1 MAWTVSSVR
10 VRAPRI
16 ALCVT
21 LGCLSLLCLPS
32 RAIAQTV
39 SPQIVEFDPSADH
52 NRTVSGVA
60 VVDGYELR
68 FYNVGGSQPLHVI
81 EIGKPAPESDGKI
94 RFNFTALL
102 GAWPVD
108 GVVYEARVAAVGPGG
123 STTSTI
129 SNQFVFPGT
138 TPPPPP
144 CTYTLSQTSRSV
156 ASAATT
162 GSVSV
167 TAGSG
172 CAWTASSSS
181 SWLTITGGGSGTANG
196 TINYSVSANSS
207 SSARSATL
215 TVGNAAFTLTQSAP
229 CTYAFS
235 PASRTIGT
243 TAASGSVSVTAG
255 SGCAWTAAS
264 SGSWLTITGSPQW
277 DQQRDHQLQRGR
289 QHGIVGAIGDAHAS
303 ARAPS
308 P

>member
-1 MAWTVSSVR
+1 MAWTESSVR

-21 LGCLSLLCLPS
+21 LSCLSLLCLS
-32 RAIAQTV
+32 ARAIAQTI

-68 FYNVGGSQPLHVI
+68 FYNVGGSQSLHVV

-144 CTYTLSQTSRSV
+144 CSYTLSQTSRSV

-162 GSVSV
+162 GSLSASRRPAAARGPHRARV
-167 TAGSG
+167 AGSRSRAAG
-172 CAWTASSSS
+172 LAPPTVRSTTASPPTRPRP
-181 SWLTITGGGSGTANG
+181 L
-196 TINYSVSANSS
+196 
-207 SSARSATL
+207 
-215 TVGNAAFTLTQSAP
+215 
-229 CTYAFS
+229 
-235 PASRTIGT
+235 
-243 TAASGSVSVTAG
+243 
-255 SGCAWTAAS
+255 
-264 SGSWLTITGSPQW
+264 
-277 DQQRDHQLQRGR
+277 GR
-289 QHGIVGAIGDAHAS
+289 
-303 ARAPS
+303 RP
-308 P
+308 